1 MVAVRLSQ
9 QGVVVARL
17 AVEAELMLV
26 ARPLRVAQES
36 ALLLVVECW
45 WVVLAVQEVFEFQV
59 KALEVEGVR
68 RVQGLG
74 HSGQVR
80 LPMYHHQPSL

>member
-1 MVAVRLSQ
+1 VVVAVRLSQ

-68 RVQGLG
+68 RV
-74 HSGQVR
+74 
-80 LPMYHHQPSL
+80 

>member
-1 MVAVRLSQ
+1 MVAATAVVAVRLSQ

-17 AVEAELMLV
+17 AVGAELMLV

-68 RVQGLG
+68 RV
-74 HSGQVR
+74 
-80 LPMYHHQPSL
+80 